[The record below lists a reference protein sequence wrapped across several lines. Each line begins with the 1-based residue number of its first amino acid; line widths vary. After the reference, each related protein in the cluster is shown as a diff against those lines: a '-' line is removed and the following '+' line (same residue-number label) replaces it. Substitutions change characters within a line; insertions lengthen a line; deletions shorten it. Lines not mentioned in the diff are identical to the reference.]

1 VSTNV
6 YWDEIDE
13 NIFEDQHGLK
23 DTHAL
28 GAKSLLAIAHKARI
42 YER

>member
-1 VSTNV
+1 MSTNV
-6 YWDEIDE
+6 NWDEIDE

-23 DTHAL
+23 DTRAL
-28 GAKSLLAIAHKARI
+28 GAKSLLAIARKARI